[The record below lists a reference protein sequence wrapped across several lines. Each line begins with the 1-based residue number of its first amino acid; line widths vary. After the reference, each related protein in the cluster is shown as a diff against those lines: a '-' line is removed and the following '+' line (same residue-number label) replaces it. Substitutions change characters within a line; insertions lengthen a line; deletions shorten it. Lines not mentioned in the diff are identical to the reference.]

1 MAAAVKELTV
11 KEKLEQLYKLQKV
24 DSKLD
29 EIKIMKGEL
38 PMEVSDLEDDIA
50 GLNTR
55 EAKLKEIIADLD
67 HEINQHNHNIKDSE
81 AQILRYKQQ
90 LDNVKNN
97 REYDA
102 LNKEVDYQ
110 NLEIQLSEKKIRK
123 STEEKGTKEESLKLI
138 SDKIAIRAK
147 DLEAKKAELASI
159 IEKTEKEEEK
169 LIKES
174 DKKRKDIE
182 SRLLKAYDKIR
193 GSYRN
198 GLAVVPIARQ
208 SCGGCYNQI
217 PPQVQ
222 IEIGV
227 MKNIIACE
235 HCGRILVDEQFIND

>member
-123 STEEKGTKEESLKLI
+123 STEEKVTKEESLKLI

>member
-67 HEINQHNHNIKDSE
+67 HEINQHNYNIKDSE

-182 SRLLKAYDKIR
+182 ARLLKAYDKIR

>member
-1 MAAAVKELTV
+1 MAVKELSV
-11 KEKLEQLYKLQKV
+11 KEKLVQLSKLQKI

-38 PMEVSDLEDDIA
+38 PMEVSDLEDDIV

-55 EAKLKEIIADLD
+55 EQKLRDTISNLDNEIL
-67 HEINQHNHNIKDSE
+67 QHNNNIKESE
-81 AQILRYKQQ
+81 ALIARYKQQ

-110 NLEIQLSEKKIRK
+110 NLEIELSKKKINK
-123 STEEKGTKEESLKLI
+123 AIIDKEAKEESLKQI
-138 SDKIAIRAK
+138 SDKIALRIK
-147 DLEAKKAELASI
+147 DLDAKKAELAGI

-174 DKKRKDIE
+174 DKARKDIE
-182 SRLLKAYDKIR
+182 PRFLKAYDKIR
-193 GSYRN
+193 SSYRN
-198 GLAVVPIARQ
+198 GLAVVPISRE
-208 SCGGCYNQI
+208 SCGGCFNKI
-217 PPQVQ
+217 PPQIQ

-235 HCGRILVDEQFIND
+235 HCGRILIDEQFVND